1 MKKVLVL
8 MATYNGAQY
17 LDEQIQSL
25 IDQKNVELE
34 ILVRDDGST
43 DNTTNV
49 LNKWKKQGKREKQR
63 KSPRKKWSIP
73 LFFRMQQR
81 PVSSLRCWQLEMVFT
96 GIIKKYRTEV

>member
-8 MATYNGAQY
+8 MATYNGARY

-43 DNTTNV
+43 DNTINV
-49 LNKWKKQGKREKQR
+49 LNKWKNKEN
-63 KSPRKKWSIP
+63 
-73 LFFRMQQR
+73 
-81 PVSSLRCWQLEMVFT
+81 
-96 GIIKKYRTEV
+96 

>member
-49 LNKWKKQGKREKQR
+49 LNKWKKQGKLD
-63 KSPRKKWSIP
+63 W
-73 LFFRMQQR
+73 
-81 PVSSLRCWQLEMVFT
+81 
-96 GIIKKYRTEV
+96 

>member
-8 MATYNGAQY
+8 MATYNGARY

-43 DNTTNV
+43 DNTINV
-49 LNKWKKQGKREKQR
+49 LNKWR
-63 KSPRKKWSIP
+63 KIRLVHRKTFKCSIWF
-73 LFFRMQQR
+73 L
-81 PVSSLRCWQLEMVFT
+81 
-96 GIIKKYRTEV
+96 

>member
-8 MATYNGAQY
+8 MATYNGARY

-43 DNTTNV
+43 DNTINV
-49 LNKWKKQGKREKQR
+49 LNKWKKTR
-63 KSPRKKWSIP
+63 KIRLVHRKTFKCSIWF
-73 LFFRMQQR
+73 L
-81 PVSSLRCWQLEMVFT
+81 
-96 GIIKKYRTEV
+96 

>member
-8 MATYNGAQY
+8 MATYNGARY

-43 DNTTNV
+43 DNTINV
-49 LNKWKKQGKREKQR
+49 LNKWKKQGK
-63 KSPRKKWSIP
+63 
-73 LFFRMQQR
+73 LD
-81 PVSSLRCWQLEMVFT
+81 
-96 GIIKKYRTEV
+96 